1 MYCPPFEHTIR
12 EGGALSVMG
21 SCPRLNGVFACQNSH
36 IIDRLKTDLGFR
48 GYLGTGTITV
58 N

>member
-1 MYCPPFEHTIR
+1 
-12 EGGALSVMG
+12 MG